1 ELAARPRE
9 GVRAA
14 TLAGVLRLSQ
24 IAFLAAGEREAAE
37 AIWAEM
43 HQLAD
48 RTHDPALM
56 LMPLVADA
64 LQALLD
70 GDLEGALEQA
80 RELVE
85 RGEEIGYPTAART
98 FAVQFTRR
106 PLFYLGRPEEAATD
120 ALGRGGPRNDGSH

>member
-1 ELAARPRE
+1 MPAEYQPTQVQFAHELTARPRE

-48 RTHDPALM
+48 RTHDPALI

-64 LQALLD
+64 LRTMLD
-70 GDLEGALEQA
+70 GDLEGALEHV
-80 RELVE
+80 RHLVE
-85 RGEEIGYPTAART
+85 RGEEIGYPTAAST
-98 FAVQFTRR
+98 FAAHFTRQV
-106 PLFYLGRPEEAATD
+106 LV
-120 ALGRGGPRNDGSH
+120 